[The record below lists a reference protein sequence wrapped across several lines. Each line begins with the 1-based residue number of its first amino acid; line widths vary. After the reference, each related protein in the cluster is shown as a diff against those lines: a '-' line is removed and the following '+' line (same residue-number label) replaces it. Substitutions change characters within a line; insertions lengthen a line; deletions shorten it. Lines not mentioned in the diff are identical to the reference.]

1 MPLDYENLTTDQKN
15 QLLSDGHYFLRAL
28 CDVGGAE
35 LANDIWSQ
43 LADIVSPVYR
53 KDMLMHLLVGELG
66 PVVITNPGPNKIN
79 TIKTIRQYTNL
90 GLKESKD
97 IVDAAHY
104 NGKGQISIN
113 DPNMRRAFIADLK
126 AIGCQ
131 VR

>member
-1 MPLDYENLTTDQKN
+1 MPLDYENLPSDQKD
-15 QLLSDGHYFLRAL
+15 QLLSYGHSFLQVL
-28 CDVGGAE
+28 CDAGGAE
-35 LANDIWSQ
+35 LANDIWTQ

-53 KDMLMHLLVGELG
+53 KEMLMHLLVGGLG
-66 PVVITNPGPNKIN
+66 PVVITNTGPNKIN
-79 TIKTIRQYTNL
+79 AIKIIRQYTNL

-113 DPNMRRAFIADLK
+113 DPSKRRAIIADLQ

-131 VR
+131 VM